1 MNLDEVNAMIKKL
14 TAKKLGK
21 PNQVKDYEGTID
33 DSIFGSKVKV
43 KAKSQASAEKK
54 VKKMASYKDRNSGL
68 KRTWPNQ
75 TSEVPKYQDVRDT
88 YKKHEIKEETQ
99 IEKGV
104 KDEMEHTKSK
114 KVARKIAK
122 DHLKK
127 HSDYYSK
134 LEKAGLD
141 EGKWNYPKDM
151 TKTKETS
158 DMGTTNAAQNRK
170 DRKAWRKKV
179 KKEKLKEATLGGAK
193 LAGKANPNNVKSKKS
208 GFTINTKM
216 NDAYSKVPDA
226 KGLVRKRL
234 LQKGKAAWNVGHAK
248 KMAEAKETPEESK
261 KKWDEMMKRIK
272 HTREVTAHAGKM
284 PKKKEDL
291 HEVSKALLTRYMKG
305 AKHQVSNTV
314 VSDSK
319 FEKRMDGMVAAGKK
333 LRKKKLAEEN
343 LQELSKKTLRS
354 YISKATDDATKK
366 SDSSKAAAYV
376 DAKKTASSLY
386 KKAKSR
392 FNNVEKAKEK
402 LKEGLKTGDYG
413 HEKEKKDLAWRKRV
427 QKEYDGPN
435 REGKSADDGV
445 RYTGD

>member
-1 MNLDEVNAMIKKL
+1 MNLHEIHAAIKKL

-43 KAKSQASAEKK
+43 KAKSQSSAEKK

-68 KRTWPNQ
+68 KRTWPSQ

-114 KVARKIAK
+114 AVAKKIAK

-134 LEKAGLD
+134 LEKAGLS
-141 EGKWNYPKDM
+141 EGIKEKIKGIIRREKQKDIPII
-151 TKTKETS
+151 
-158 DMGTTNAAQNRK
+158 QNRRDYAK
-170 DRKAWRKKV
+170 GKAYDSYVKGDKKNGDRYMAWRKKSLT
-179 KKEKLKEATLGGAK
+179 KAGLDEATLGGAK
-193 LAGKANPNNVKSKKS
+193 LAGKENPNNVKSKKS

-248 KMAEAKETPEESK
+248 KLAE
-261 KKWDEMMKRIK
+261 
-272 HTREVTAHAGKM
+272 
-284 PKKKEDL
+284 
-291 HEVSKALLTRYMKG
+291 
-305 AKHQVSNTV
+305 
-314 VSDSK
+314 
-319 FEKRMDGMVAAGKK
+319 
-333 LRKKKLAEEN
+333 EEN
-343 LQELSKKTLRS
+343 LQELSSDKL
-354 YISKATDDATKK
+354 K
-366 SDSSKAAAYV
+366 SYV
-376 DAKKTASSLY
+376 DKAVKSRDTND
-386 KKAKSR
+386 KKAKEHAWR
-392 FNNVEKAKEK
+392 ANDA
-402 LKEGLKTGDYG
+402 GTIKTLSKHIGKRDQA
-413 HEKEKKDLAWRKRV
+413 EKKVANRDKGIKTAKDKIWRKKV

-435 REGKSADDGV
+435 REGKSASDGV